1 MADYAYERIKIG
13 DNRYRFRRQKA
24 ISFSDGCKKSFV
36 QLYSLSG
43 AYIDATPQIN
53 KELKDSYLDEEL
65 EGRYSIEPCQFV
77 RCKYRKNYFKRG
89 KMSGEG
95 SVRYWMSGKSV
106 PQLIKRSL
114 KVFAYAV
121 ANNNVTAS
129 VEMRLIHD
137 IDRLDDKVGQNI
149 PELIEGAVWYIDKH
163 VIPRDNVYRTPTLI
177 ETLKD
182 RLEKLVLN
190 TRFYS

>member
-1 MADYAYERIKIG
+1 MPKYAYERIKIG
-13 DNRYRFRRQKA
+13 DNKYRLRRQKA
-24 ISFSDGCKKSFV
+24 SSFSLGCKKSFV

-65 EGRYSIEPCQFV
+65 EGHYLIEPCQFIA
-77 RCKYRKNYFKRG
+77 RKCGKNYFKRG

-95 SVRYWMSGKSV
+95 SARYWMPGLSV
-106 PQLIKRSL
+106 PRLIKPALR
-114 KVFAYAV
+114 VYAYAV
-121 ANNNVTAS
+121 ASDKVTPNE
-129 VEMRLIHD
+129 EMRLIHD
-137 IDRLDDKVGQNI
+137 IDRLDDRVGQNI
-149 PELIEGAVWYIDKH
+149 LDLIEGAVWYVDEH
-163 VIPRDNVYRTPTLI
+163 VIPHNNVYRTPTLI